1 MLWASDISRRQPP
14 YGEVDFVG
22 VIVLVSHTALEERY
36 KLFGK
41 LLGMLQVVLNFET
54 SKILL

>member
-14 YGEVDFVG
+14 YGEVDFVA
-22 VIVLVSHTALEERY
+22 VIVQVSQPALEERY

-41 LLGMLQVVLNFET
+41 LSGMLQVVINFKA
-54 SKILL
+54 SKI